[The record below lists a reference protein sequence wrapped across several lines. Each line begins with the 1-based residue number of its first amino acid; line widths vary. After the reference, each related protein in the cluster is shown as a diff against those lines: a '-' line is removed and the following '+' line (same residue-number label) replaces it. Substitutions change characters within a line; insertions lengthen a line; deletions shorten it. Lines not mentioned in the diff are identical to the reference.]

1 LRIIHLI
8 TKLINIENQN
18 TFIDQL
24 LETAYPAG
32 WKGHQKNLIL
42 MNIKIRVVTN
52 PTTEAML
59 EP

>member
-32 WKGHQKNLIL
+32 WKGQKNLIL
-42 MNIKIRVVTN
+42 MNIKISVVTN

>member
-1 LRIIHLI
+1 MIHFAR
-8 TKLINIENQN
+8 KLINIEDQK

-32 WKGHQKNLIL
+32 WKGHQKNFIL
-42 MNIKIRVVTN
+42 MNININVVKK
-52 PTTEAML
+52 PKLEAIV